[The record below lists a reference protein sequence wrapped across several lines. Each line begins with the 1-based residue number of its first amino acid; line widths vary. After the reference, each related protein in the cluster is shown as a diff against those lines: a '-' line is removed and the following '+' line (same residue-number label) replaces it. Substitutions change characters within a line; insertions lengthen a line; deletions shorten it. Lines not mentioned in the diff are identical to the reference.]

1 MARQKKTDRD
11 LQPGK
16 IRLARLK
23 TIDPAL
29 DLGGGVSVTTLDAAI
44 EEGEIELDKY
54 NQVLAKGDQQL
65 NIYKAKVK
73 TVNDLSKRALSG
85 VGTRFGE
92 DSDEY
97 EMAGGVRTSER
108 KRPIRKTPE
117 NPEEPEEPE

>member
-1 MARQKKTDRD
+1 MARRQKTDRE

-44 EEGEIELDKY
+44 KEGDIALDDY
-54 NQVLAKGDQQL
+54 NQTLALGDQKL
-65 NIYKAKVK
+65 NVYKAKVK

-85 VGTRFGE
+85 VGARFGE

-108 KRPIRKTPE
+108 KRSVRKTPE
-117 NPEEPEEPE
+117 TPETP

>member
-1 MARQKKTDRD
+1 MARRKKTDRE

-29 DLGGGVSVTTLDAAI
+29 DLGGGVSVATLDAAI
-44 EEGEIELDKY
+44 RVGDAELDKY
-54 NQVLAKGDQQL
+54 NQLLAQGDQQL
-65 NIYKAKVK
+65 NVYSAAVK

-85 VGTRFGE
+85 VGSRYGE
-92 DSDEY
+92 NSDEY

-108 KRPIRKTPE
+108 KRPQRKTSETPE
-117 NPEEPEEPE
+117 TPEE